1 VASLVAVVALS
12 VIRGVLDERRLVG
25 MDASALSAFV
35 GARGGRSA
43 PPCEREIRKIK
54 LTPLESGASG
64 GAMAYLRVEKPH
76 YLFLE
81 GSTGAE
87 ATADVSTISLPDA
100 SAARVGTSAACAASS
115 VDRPTVGAS
124 TPAPGTRSSVA
135 SAALGEGGAGSHL
148 SRGAC
153 PHHFP
158 PLLLPTTSTPTSPG
172 EKVPA
177 ARAAGIPHPSAPGVL
192 AAGSPVPSYAPPTL
206 VPVATPRARVF
217 GLEAWAGRTA
227 RRSRP
232 PSAREDENVR
242 VVAAPGGRIKEKGGR
257 AHSPAGRWEA

>member
-1 VASLVAVVALS
+1 VASLVAVVALP

-25 MDASALSAFV
+25 MDASALSAFA

-153 PHHFP
+153 PP
-158 PLLLPTTSTPTSPG
+158 SLSSSSSPDDEYSDVAGG
-172 EKVPA
+172 ESPCCSRSWNSSSLCSRRSRRWIPRSFL
-177 ARAAGIPHPSAPGVL
+177 RAAHSCSRRYTA
-192 AAGSPVPSYAPPTL
+192 
-206 VPVATPRARVF
+206 RARVRAR
-217 GLEAWAGRTA
+217 GMGRSDRAAFTA
-227 RRSRP
+227 TLC
-232 PSAREDENVR
+232 
-242 VVAAPGGRIKEKGGR
+242 
-257 AHSPAGRWEA
+257 